1 MIATIAHHAPGIRVI
16 PPPVRVGRKARSGF
30 TLVELLVT
38 IGIILLLLSTIFAA
52 LTFVS
57 RRAQRANTEFLM
69 GSIRTAIERFKADH
83 GYYPPSLGV
92 PTHLTSGSGAV
103 LGWPATPASTGATL
117 IGNSRDLLLP
127 PRNTGVAG
135 TGKAVWWSTAA
146 KQQGLQRWH
155 SSTTLPEYLLG
166 YGDRSADGYG
176 SVADGST
183 VMPGGREFPRFG
195 IRAPGGDGVWGAA
208 TTPNA
213 APELSAA
220 GLSTFYTGYSFGG
233 SSFDGVTGSATG
245 LYAQRNLA
253 VPPRVLQ
260 TADIGND
267 AGNNDAA
274 SLSRNRINLEGKV
287 FGPYLDVRDESII
300 GGIAGWDVVQD
311 PQGGGSWFE
320 PRIVRAHEVTN
331 FDALPKCLVDY
342 WGRPIRYYRRG
353 YVNLDPSMNDPANN
367 GSQFDLGDFFA
378 LRPQVIPPGAAAD
391 GIPDANNDTATT
403 RNLQGAS
410 FALFSSGPDRRWNPY
425 RRVDQDGLNADNI
438 VETGP

>member
-1 MIATIAHHAPGIRVI
+1 MNSPCTH
-16 PPPVRVGRKARSGF
+16 PVRVVRTARAGF

-57 RRAQRANTEFLM
+57 RRAQRANSEFLM
-69 GSIRTAIERFKADH
+69 GSIRTALERFKADH

-92 PTHLTSGSGAV
+92 PTHLTGGASAV
-103 LGWPATPASTGATL
+103 LGWPGTPASTGTTL
-117 IGNSRDLLLP
+117 IGAGRDLLLP
-127 PRNTGVAG
+127 PRNTGVVG
-135 TGKAVWWSTAA
+135 TGKAAWWATAA

-155 SSTTLPEYLLG
+155 STTTLAEYLLG

-176 SVADGST
+176 SVSDGST
-183 VMPGGREFPRFG
+183 VLPGARERPRFG

-208 TTPNA
+208 TTPNTV
-213 APELSAA
+213 PELTAA
-220 GLSTFYTGYSFGG
+220 TLGSFYTGYSFAGV
-233 SSFDGVTGSATG
+233 SFDGVTGSASG

-253 VPPRVLQ
+253 LPPRVQ
-260 TADIGND
+260 QSAAIAND

-274 SLSRNRINLEGKV
+274 CLQRNRPNLEGKV

-300 GGIAGWDVVQD
+300 GGIVGWDVVQD
-311 PQGGGSWFE
+311 PQGGGSWYE
-320 PRIVRAHEVTN
+320 PRIVRAHEVTD
-331 FDALPKCLVDY
+331 FDALPKCLIDY

-353 YVNLDPSMNDPANN
+353 YINLDPSMSDPATD
-367 GSQFDLGDFFA
+367 GSAFDLGDFFA
-378 LRPQVIPPGAAAD
+378 LRPQTIPVGAAAD

-410 FALFSSGPDRRWNPY
+410 FALFSSGPDKRWNPY
-425 RRVDQDGLNADNI
+425 RRVDADGFNADNI